1 MLKIPMMNVDNY
13 YLCYLF
19 VIHHSIALTISMALN
34 DNKHIMLSYN
44 WNSKNLISQVYKI
57 LQEEQILVWLD
68 TEGGMKDDIYDR

>member
-1 MLKIPMMNVDNY
+1 
-13 YLCYLF
+13 
-19 VIHHSIALTISMALN
+19 MALN